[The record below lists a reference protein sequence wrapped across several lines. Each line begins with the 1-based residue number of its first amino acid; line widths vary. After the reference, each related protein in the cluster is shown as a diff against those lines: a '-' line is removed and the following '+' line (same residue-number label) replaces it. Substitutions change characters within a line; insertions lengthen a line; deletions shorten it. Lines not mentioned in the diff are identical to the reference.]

1 MKIDMYKILKTVIV
15 CAICFNS
22 YNISAQLNEYLNSED
37 NRISN
42 AKNSE
47 VEVQNFINDNFDN
60 YILSQEINDDIIKHL
75 REEEEFTQAEL
86 DQAILKTKI
95 YELRKL
101 FFAQNPDTKE
111 KYIARPI
118 PVAIQQ
124 LCVNGDF
131 ENGTA
136 GYSFWSDVHPQPVSG
151 TAFFLSCATPTALSA
166 TNVVTPAVNDFN
178 AAVTLIDNTSTG
190 YQQYDPTLAGL
201 GVNIPTLFASG
212 GGGNKCIKLN
222 NEQGFGSSDQT
233 TVSRYFPNINQ
244 ATIDFNFSLVMD
256 NKPAHGQPIQPFFR
270 VRVLDQFNNVVDEI
284 CIIANPDNC
293 LFNVI
298 YINSKRRVLYT
309 DWICARLNVGEILN
323 QPGTIEF
330 TVSDC
335 QPSAHFGTVYIDNIC
350 GSVCASPQL
359 GALNTNATN
368 INCPDMIGNTPIQ
381 VCGTYSPPYNA
392 TLSSMTLDIT
402 QNGTVIGTLNA
413 PTQLTANTFCFTV
426 LPSMF
431 GASPTGNFEF
441 QIDANFNVNCPAGTF
456 IYTISDNSANVGPD
470 VTFIDCCLPTLT
482 LVSPADDHNNLASN
496 NIKLRQR
503 SDWIKAANI
512 VSVGDNALSNG
523 VVYHAANYVEL
534 NPGFEAVLGAQFSAY
549 PEGCTANYTY
559 KTGSQNSNPRSS
571 ETPNVDA
578 IINLIKVS
586 KDFTIVPNPSNSTI
600 QIIMNDAKFNKVS
613 ITTID
618 GKIVNER
625 TIGKTDKT
633 MIDVSRYA
641 NGIYIINV
649 TSEDGQLY
657 TKKLI
662 KN

>member
-1 MKIDMYKILKTVIV
+1 MYKILKTVIV

-22 YNISAQLNEYLNSED
+22 YNISAQLNEYLNSEEK
-37 NRISN
+37 RISSAN
-42 AKNSE
+42 QIELEIQKFIDNNYNNYVLSKE
-47 VEVQNFINDNFDN
+47 VTEDLIT
-60 YILSQEINDDIIKHL
+60 HL
-75 REEEEFTQAEL
+75 RSEEEFTDAEL
-86 DQAILKTKI
+86 QNAIKKTKV

-101 FFAQNPDTKE
+101 FFSENPDK
-111 KYIARPI
+111 KDSYFARPM
-118 PVAIQQ
+118 PLSVQQ

-136 GYSFWSDVHPQPVSG
+136 GYTFWSDAHPQPASG
-151 TAFFLSCATPTALSA
+151 TAFFLSCATPTAPTVLNA
-166 TNVVTPAVNDFN
+166 VTPANNDLN
-178 AAVTLIDNTSTG
+178 AAVTLIDNTSPG
-190 YQQYDPTLAGL
+190 YTQYDPTLAGL
-201 GVNIPTLFASG
+201 GVNIPTLFPS
-212 GGGNKCIKLN
+212 GGNKCIKLN
-222 NEQGFGSSDQT
+222 NEQGFGSSDIT

-244 ATIDFNFSLVMD
+244 ETIDFNFSLIMD

-298 YINSKRRVLYT
+298 YVSNNRRVLYT

-350 GSVCASPQL
+350 GSVCATPRL

-368 INCPDMIGNTPIQ
+368 INCPDTIGNTPIQ
-381 VCGTYSPPYNA
+381 VCGTYQSPLNA
-392 TLSSMTLDIT
+392 TLSSISLDIT
-402 QNGTVIGTLNA
+402 QNGTVIGTVNA

-456 IYTISDNSANVGPD
+456 IYTISDNSANIGPD
-470 VTFIDCCLPTLT
+470 VTFIDCCLPILT
-482 LVSPADDHNNLASN
+482 LASPADDVNNLAPT
-496 NIKLRQR
+496 IVKKKER

-549 PEGCTANYTY
+549 PEGCSANYTY
-559 KTGSQNSNPRSS
+559 KVQETTTNPRTGDTSNGD
-571 ETPNVDA
+571 ET
-578 IINLIKVS
+578 INLIKVL
-586 KDFTIVPNPSNSTI
+586 KDFAIVPNPSSNNI
-600 QIIMNDAKFNKVS
+600 EVIMNDSKFNRVTIS
-613 ITTID
+613 TID

-625 TIGKTDKT
+625 NIEKTDKT
-633 MIDVSRYA
+633 IIDVSNYA

-649 TSEDGQLY
+649 TSENGQVY

>member
-1 MKIDMYKILKTVIV
+1 MNKIVKTIIV

-22 YNISAQLNEYLNSED
+22 SIISAQINEYLNSE
-37 NRISN
+37 NTRISEAN
-42 AKNSE
+42 KIE
-47 VEVQNFINDNFDN
+47 KEIQEFINDNFDN
-60 YILSQEINDDIIKHL
+60 YMLSNEVNDDVIKHL
-75 REEEEFTQAEL
+75 RAEEEFTQAEL
-86 DQAILKTKI
+86 DRAIKSTKV

-101 FFAQNPDTKE
+101 FFVQNPDK
-111 KYIARPI
+111 KDSYFARPI
-118 PVAIQQ
+118 PVSIQQ
-124 LCVNGDF
+124 QCVNGDF

-136 GYSFWSDVHPQPVSG
+136 GYSFWSDAHPQPATGS
-151 TAFFLSCATPTALSA
+151 AFFLSCATPTALSA
-166 TNVVTPAVNDFN
+166 TNVVTPAVNNLN
-178 AAVTLIDNTSTG
+178 AAVTYIDNSSPG
-190 YQQYDPTLAGL
+190 YTQYDPTLAGL
-201 GVNIPTLFASG
+201 GVNVPTLFTS
-212 GGGNKCIKLN
+212 GGNKCIKLN
-222 NEQGFGSSDQT
+222 NEQGLGSSDMT
-233 TVSRYFPNINQ
+233 TVSRYFPNIDQ

-284 CIIANPDNC
+284 CIIADPDNC

-298 YINSKRRVLYT
+298 YVSSTRRVLYT

-350 GSVCASPQL
+350 GSVCAAPEL
-359 GALNTNATN
+359 GSLNTNATN

-381 VCGTYSPPYNA
+381 VCGTYQSPRNA
-392 TLSSMTLDIT
+392 TLSSITLDIT
-402 QNGTVIGTLNA
+402 QNGTVIGTVNA

-441 QIDANFNVNCPAGTF
+441 QIDANFLVNCPAGAF
-456 IYTISDNSANVGPD
+456 IYTISDNSANIGPD

-482 LVSPADDHNNLASN
+482 LASPADNVNNLALVT
-496 NIKLRQR
+496 IKKKER

-512 VSVGDNALSNG
+512 VSVGDNTLSNG
-523 VVYHAANYVEL
+523 VVYHAENYVEL
-534 NPGFEAVLGAQFSAY
+534 NPGFEAVLGAQFSVY
-549 PEGCTANYTY
+549 PEGCTSSYTY
-559 KTGSQNSNPRSS
+559 KTQNPITRAS
-571 ETPNVDA
+571 EVPNADET
-578 IINLIKVS
+578 INLIRIA
-586 KDFTIVPNPSNSTI
+586 KDFAIVPNPSSNTI
-600 QIIMNDAKFNKVS
+600 EIIMKDAKFNKVS

-618 GKIVNER
+618 GKVVEER
-625 TIGKTDKT
+625 NTEQTERIQL
-633 MIDVSRYA
+633 DVSRYA

-649 TSEDGQLY
+649 TADDGKLL

>member
-1 MKIDMYKILKTVIV
+1 MYKILKTVIV

-22 YNISAQLNEYLNSED
+22 YNISAQLNEYLNSEEK
-37 NRISN
+37 RISSAN
-42 AKNSE
+42 QIELEIQK
-47 VEVQNFINDNFDN
+47 FIDNN
-60 YILSQEINDDIIKHL
+60 YNNYVLSKEITDDLITHL
-75 REEEEFTQAEL
+75 RSEEEFTDAEL
-86 DQAILKTKI
+86 QNAIKKTKV

-101 FFAQNPDTKE
+101 FFSENPDK
-111 KYIARPI
+111 KDSYFARPM
-118 PVAIQQ
+118 PLSVQQ
-124 LCVNGDF
+124 SCVNGDF

-136 GYSFWSDVHPQPVSG
+136 GYTFWSDAHPQPASG
-151 TAFFLSCATPTALSA
+151 TAFFLSCATPTAPTVLNA
-166 TNVVTPAVNDFN
+166 VTPANNDLN
-178 AAVTLIDNTSTG
+178 AAVTLIDNTSPG
-190 YQQYDPTLAGL
+190 YTQYDPTLAGL
-201 GVNIPTLFASG
+201 GVNIPTLFPS
-212 GGGNKCIKLN
+212 GGNKCIKLN
-222 NEQGFGSSDQT
+222 NEQGFGSSDIT

-244 ATIDFNFSLVMD
+244 ETIDFNFSLIMD

-298 YINSKRRVLYT
+298 YVSNNRRVLYT

-350 GSVCASPQL
+350 GSVCAAPRL

-368 INCPDMIGNTPIQ
+368 INCPDTIGNTPIQ
-381 VCGTYSPPYNA
+381 VCGTFQAPLNA
-392 TLSSMTLDIT
+392 TLSSISLDIT
-402 QNGTVIGTLNA
+402 QNGIVVGTVNA

-456 IYTISDNSANVGPD
+456 IYTISDNSANIGPD

-482 LVSPADDHNNLASN
+482 LATPADDVNNLAPS
-496 NIKLRQR
+496 IVKKKER

-549 PEGCTANYTY
+549 PEGCSANYTY
-559 KTGSQNSNPRSS
+559 KAQAPTTIPRSS
-571 ETPNVDA
+571 DISNGDET
-578 IINLIKVS
+578 INLIKVL
-586 KDFTIVPNPSNSTI
+586 KDFAIVPNPSSSTI
-600 QIIMNDAKFNKVS
+600 EVIMNDAKFNRVTIS
-613 ITTID
+613 TID

-625 TIGKTDKT
+625 NIEKTDKT
-633 MIDVSRYA
+633 LIDVSSYA
-641 NGIYIINV
+641 NGIYIVNV
-649 TSEDGQLY
+649 TSENGQVY

>member
-1 MKIDMYKILKTVIV
+1 MFKILKTVIV

-22 YNISAQLNEYLNSED
+22 YNISAQLNEYLNSEEK
-37 NRISN
+37 RISSAN
-42 AKNSE
+42 QIELEIQKFIDNNYNNYVLSKE
-47 VEVQNFINDNFDN
+47 VTEDLIT
-60 YILSQEINDDIIKHL
+60 HL
-75 REEEEFTQAEL
+75 RSEEEFTDAEL
-86 DQAILKTKI
+86 QNAIKKTKV

-101 FFAQNPDTKE
+101 FFSENPDK
-111 KYIARPI
+111 KDSYFARPM
-118 PVAIQQ
+118 PLSVQQ

-136 GYSFWSDVHPQPVSG
+136 GYTFWSDAHPQPASG
-151 TAFFLSCATPTALSA
+151 TAFFLSCATPTAPTVLNA
-166 TNVVTPAVNDFN
+166 VTPANNDLN
-178 AAVTLIDNTSTG
+178 AAVTLIDNTSPG
-190 YQQYDPTLAGL
+190 YTQYDPTLAGL
-201 GVNIPTLFASG
+201 GVNIPTLFPS
-212 GGGNKCIKLN
+212 GGNKCIKLN
-222 NEQGFGSSDQT
+222 NEQGFGSSDIT

-244 ATIDFNFSLVMD
+244 ETIDFNFSLIMD

-298 YINSKRRVLYT
+298 YVSNNRRVLYT

-350 GSVCASPQL
+350 GSVCAAPRL

-368 INCPDMIGNTPIQ
+368 INCPDTIGNTPIQ
-381 VCGTYSPPYNA
+381 VCGTYQSPLNA
-392 TLSSMTLDIT
+392 TLSSISLDIT
-402 QNGTVIGTLNA
+402 QNGTVIGSVNA
-413 PTQLTANTFCFTV
+413 PTQLTPNTFCFTV

-456 IYTISDNSANVGPD
+456 IYTISDNSANIGPD
-470 VTFIDCCLPTLT
+470 VTFIDCCLPILT
-482 LVSPADDHNNLASN
+482 LASPADDVNNLAPS
-496 NIKLRQR
+496 IVKKKER

-549 PEGCTANYTY
+549 PEGCSANYTY
-559 KTGSQNSNPRSS
+559 KVQAPTTNPRTIDTSNGD
-571 ETPNVDA
+571 ET
-578 IINLIKVS
+578 INLIKVL
-586 KDFTIVPNPSNSTI
+586 KDFAIVPNPSSSTI
-600 QIIMNDAKFNKVS
+600 EVIMNDAKFNRVTIS
-613 ITTID
+613 TID

-625 TIGKTDKT
+625 NIEKTDKT
-633 MIDVSRYA
+633 LIDVSSYA

-649 TSEDGQLY
+649 TSENGQVY

>member
-1 MKIDMYKILKTVIV
+1 MYKILKTVIV

-22 YNISAQLNEYLNSED
+22 YNISAQLNEYLNSEEK
-37 NRISN
+37 RISTAN
-42 AKNSE
+42 QIELEIQKFIDNNYNNYVLSKE
-47 VEVQNFINDNFDN
+47 VT
-60 YILSQEINDDIIKHL
+60 DDLITHL
-75 REEEEFTQAEL
+75 RSEEEFTDAEL
-86 DQAILKTKI
+86 QNAIKKTKV

-101 FFAQNPDTKE
+101 FFSENPDK
-111 KYIARPI
+111 KDSYFARPM
-118 PVAIQQ
+118 PLSVQQ

-136 GYSFWSDVHPQPVSG
+136 GYTFWSDAHPQPASG
-151 TAFFLSCATPTALSA
+151 TAFFLSCATPTAPTVLNA
-166 TNVVTPAVNDFN
+166 VTPANNDLN
-178 AAVTLIDNTSTG
+178 AAVTLIDNTSPG
-190 YQQYDPTLAGL
+190 YTQYDPTLAGL
-201 GVNIPTLFASG
+201 GVNIPTLFPS
-212 GGGNKCIKLN
+212 GGNKCIKLN
-222 NEQGFGSSDQT
+222 NEQGFGSSDIT

-244 ATIDFNFSLVMD
+244 ETIDFNFSLIMD

-298 YINSKRRVLYT
+298 YVSNNRRVLYT

-350 GSVCASPQL
+350 GSVCAAPRL

-368 INCPDMIGNTPIQ
+368 INCPDTIGNTPIQ
-381 VCGTYSPPYNA
+381 VCGTFQAPLNA
-392 TLSSMTLDIT
+392 TLSSISLNIT
-402 QNGTVIGTLNA
+402 QNGTVIGTVNT

-456 IYTISDNSANVGPD
+456 IYTISDNSANIGPD

-482 LVSPADDHNNLASN
+482 LASPADDVNNLAPS
-496 NIKLRQR
+496 IVKKKER

-549 PEGCTANYTY
+549 PEGCSANYTY
-559 KTGSQNSNPRSS
+559 KTQAPTTIPRNSDTSNGD
-571 ETPNVDA
+571 ET
-578 IINLIKVS
+578 INLIKVL
-586 KDFTIVPNPSNSTI
+586 KDFAIVPNPSSSTI
-600 QIIMNDAKFNKVS
+600 EVIMNDAKFNRVTIS
-613 ITTID
+613 TID

-625 TIGKTDKT
+625 NIEKTDKT
-633 MIDVSRYA
+633 LIDVSSYA

-649 TSEDGQLY
+649 TSENGQVY

>member
-1 MKIDMYKILKTVIV
+1 MYKILKTVIV

-22 YNISAQLNEYLNSED
+22 YNISAQLNEYLNSEEK
-37 NRISN
+37 RISSAN
-42 AKNSE
+42 QIELEIQK
-47 VEVQNFINDNFDN
+47 FIDNN
-60 YILSQEINDDIIKHL
+60 YNNYVLSKEITDDLITHL
-75 REEEEFTQAEL
+75 RSEEEFTDAEL
-86 DQAILKTKI
+86 QNAIKKTKV

-101 FFAQNPDTKE
+101 FFSENPDK
-111 KYIARPI
+111 KDSYFARPM
-118 PVAIQQ
+118 PLSVQQ
-124 LCVNGDF
+124 SCVNGDF

-136 GYSFWSDVHPQPVSG
+136 GYTFWSDAHPQPASG
-151 TAFFLSCATPTALSA
+151 TAFFLSCATPTAPTVLNA
-166 TNVVTPAVNDFN
+166 VTPANNNLN
-178 AAVTLIDNTSTG
+178 AAVTLIDNTSPG
-190 YQQYDPTLAGL
+190 YTQYDPTLAGL
-201 GVNIPTLFASG
+201 GVNIPTLFPS
-212 GGGNKCIKLN
+212 GGNKCIKLN
-222 NEQGFGSSDQT
+222 NEQGFGSSDIT

-244 ATIDFNFSLVMD
+244 ETIDFNFSLIMD

-298 YINSKRRVLYT
+298 YVSNNRRVLYT

-350 GSVCASPQL
+350 GSVCAAPRL

-368 INCPDMIGNTPIQ
+368 INCPDTIGNTPIQ
-381 VCGTYSPPYNA
+381 VCGTFQAPLNA
-392 TLSSMTLDIT
+392 TLSSISLDIT
-402 QNGTVIGTLNA
+402 QNGTVIGSVNA

-456 IYTISDNSANVGPD
+456 IYTISDNSANIGPD
-470 VTFIDCCLPTLT
+470 VTFIDCCLPILT
-482 LVSPADDHNNLASN
+482 LASPADDVNNLAPS
-496 NIKLRQR
+496 IVKKKER

-549 PEGCTANYTY
+549 PEGCSANYTY
-559 KTGSQNSNPRSS
+559 KTQAPTTIPRNSDTSNGD
-571 ETPNVDA
+571 ET
-578 IINLIKVS
+578 INLIKVL
-586 KDFTIVPNPSNSTI
+586 KDFAIVPNPSSSTI
-600 QIIMNDAKFNKVS
+600 EVIMNDAKFNRVTIS
-613 ITTID
+613 TID

-625 TIGKTDKT
+625 NIEKTDKT
-633 MIDVSRYA
+633 LIDVSTYA

-649 TSEDGQLY
+649 TSENGQVF

>member
-1 MKIDMYKILKTVIV
+1 MYKILKTVIV

-22 YNISAQLNEYLNSED
+22 YNISAQLNEYLNSEEK
-37 NRISN
+37 RISSAN
-42 AKNSE
+42 QIELEIQK
-47 VEVQNFINDNFDN
+47 FIDNN
-60 YILSQEINDDIIKHL
+60 YNNYVLSKEITDDLITHL
-75 REEEEFTQAEL
+75 RSEEEFTDAEL
-86 DQAILKTKI
+86 QNAIKKTKV

-101 FFAQNPDTKE
+101 FFSENPDK
-111 KYIARPI
+111 KDSYFARPM
-118 PVAIQQ
+118 PLSVQQ
-124 LCVNGDF
+124 SCVNGDF

-136 GYSFWSDVHPQPVSG
+136 GYTFWSDAHPQPASG
-151 TAFFLSCATPTALSA
+151 TAFFLSCATPTAPTVLNA
-166 TNVVTPAVNDFN
+166 VTPANNNLN
-178 AAVTLIDNTSTG
+178 AAVTLIDNTSPG
-190 YQQYDPTLAGL
+190 YTQYDPTLAGL
-201 GVNIPTLFASG
+201 GVNIPTLFPS
-212 GGGNKCIKLN
+212 GGNKCIKLN
-222 NEQGFGSSDQT
+222 NEQGFGSSDIT

-244 ATIDFNFSLVMD
+244 ETIDFNFSLIMD

-298 YINSKRRVLYT
+298 YVSSNRRVLYT

-350 GSVCASPQL
+350 GSVCATPRL

-368 INCPDMIGNTPIQ
+368 INCPDTIGNTPIQ
-381 VCGTYSPPYNA
+381 VCGTFQAPLNA
-392 TLSSMTLDIT
+392 TLSSISLDIT
-402 QNGTVIGTLNA
+402 QNGTVIGTVNA

-456 IYTISDNSANVGPD
+456 IYTISDNSANIGPD

-482 LVSPADDHNNLASN
+482 LASPTDDINNLAPS
-496 NIKLRQR
+496 IVKKKER

-549 PEGCTANYTY
+549 PEGCSANYTY
-559 KTGSQNSNPRSS
+559 KAQAPTTIPRSS
-571 ETPNVDA
+571 DISNGDET
-578 IINLIKVS
+578 INLIKVL
-586 KDFTIVPNPSNSTI
+586 KDFAIVPNPSSSTI
-600 QIIMNDAKFNKVS
+600 EVIMNDAKFNRVTIS
-613 ITTID
+613 TID

-625 TIGKTDKT
+625 NIEKTDKT
-633 MIDVSRYA
+633 LIDVSSYA
-641 NGIYIINV
+641 NGIYIVNV
-649 TSEDGQLY
+649 TSENGQVY

>member
-1 MKIDMYKILKTVIV
+1 MYKILKTVIV

-22 YNISAQLNEYLNSED
+22 YNISAQLNEYLNSEEK
-37 NRISN
+37 RISSAN
-42 AKNSE
+42 QIELEIQK
-47 VEVQNFINDNFDN
+47 FIDNN
-60 YILSQEINDDIIKHL
+60 YNNYVLSKEITDDLITHL
-75 REEEEFTQAEL
+75 RSEEEFTDAEL
-86 DQAILKTKI
+86 QNAIKKTKV

-101 FFAQNPDTKE
+101 FFSENPDK
-111 KYIARPI
+111 KDSYFARPM
-118 PVAIQQ
+118 PLSVQQ
-124 LCVNGDF
+124 SCVNGDF

-136 GYSFWSDVHPQPVSG
+136 GYTFWSDAHPQPASG
-151 TAFFLSCATPTALSA
+151 TAFFLSCATPTAPTVLNA
-166 TNVVTPAVNDFN
+166 VTPANNDLN
-178 AAVTLIDNTSTG
+178 AAVTLIDNTSPG
-190 YQQYDPTLAGL
+190 YTQYDPTLAGL
-201 GVNIPTLFASG
+201 GVNIPTLFPS
-212 GGGNKCIKLN
+212 GGNKCIKLN
-222 NEQGFGSSDQT
+222 NEQGFGSSDIT

-244 ATIDFNFSLVMD
+244 ETIDFNFSLIMD

-298 YINSKRRVLYT
+298 YVSNNRRVLYT

-350 GSVCASPQL
+350 GSVCATPRL

-368 INCPDMIGNTPIQ
+368 INCPDTIGNTPIQ
-381 VCGTYSPPYNA
+381 VCGTFQAPLNA
-392 TLSSMTLDIT
+392 TLSSISLDIT
-402 QNGTVIGTLNA
+402 QNGSVIGTVNA

-456 IYTISDNSANVGPD
+456 IYTISDNSANIGPD

-482 LVSPADDHNNLASN
+482 LASPADDVNNLAPS
-496 NIKLRQR
+496 IVKKKER

-549 PEGCTANYTY
+549 PEGCSANYTY
-559 KTGSQNSNPRSS
+559 KAQAPTTIPRSS
-571 ETPNVDA
+571 DISNGDET
-578 IINLIKVS
+578 INLIKVL
-586 KDFTIVPNPSNSTI
+586 KDFAIVPNPSSSTI
-600 QIIMNDAKFNKVS
+600 EVIMNDAKFNRVTIS
-613 ITTID
+613 TID

-625 TIGKTDKT
+625 NIEKTDKT
-633 MIDVSRYA
+633 LIDVSSYA

-649 TSEDGQLY
+649 TSENGQVY